1 MQLIFF
7 DPGADS

>member
-7 DPGADS
+7 HTES